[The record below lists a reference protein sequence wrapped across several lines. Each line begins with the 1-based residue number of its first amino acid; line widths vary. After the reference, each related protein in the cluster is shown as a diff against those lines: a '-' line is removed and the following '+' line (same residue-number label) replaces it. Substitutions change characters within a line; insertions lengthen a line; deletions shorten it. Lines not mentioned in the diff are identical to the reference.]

1 MKLRTW
7 IYFFRHALI
16 SIRNNRLVCMI
27 SMGTIVISMLLL
39 GSFMLLSVNL
49 NSWIRAWGES
59 MSMSIYLEDNL
70 SGESKGRIKE
80 ALLDLEGAEIIGFIS
95 KETAMINLQE
105 GLGAQA
111 GLLAGLKENPLPA
124 SFEIEFNNVR
134 QYDIAPLKI
143 KNALEEMEGVDEVQ
157 YSDQLVEKFEGVIY
171 VFRISGFIIGG
182 LLCVAVLFI
191 TTNTVKLTIYSRRDE
206 IKIYKLVGATDWF
219 VRIPFLIEGSIQGL
233 VSGATSFVILFLI
246 FSIFSVKS
254 VHLFGLPVLDIIFLS
269 EMHALFIVSLST
281 ALGFMGGLLAIGQFF
296 DV

>member
-1 MKLRTW
+1 
-7 IYFFRHALI
+7 
-16 SIRNNRLVCMI
+16 MI

-70 SGESKGRIKE
+70 SEESKGRIKE
-80 ALLDLEGAEIIGFIS
+80 ALLELEGAEIIGFIS